1 MATVYCTHVF
11 PNGEIY
17 RFSGETVVVGD
28 LTYVKRKHLSDLEL
42 VDRYLPTSQAADDV
56 AAIKIEMQIAS
67 LQEVLAKLRPLSA
80 GNQAAASSSAAERAQ
95 AVVAT

>member
-1 MATVYCTHVF
+1 MATLYKTHVF

-28 LTYVKRKHLSDLEL
+28 LTYVKRQHLTDLEL
-42 VDRYLPTSQAADDV
+42 ADSFCPTADAADQA
-56 AAIKIEMQIAS
+56 AAIKVEMQIAN
-67 LQEVLAKLRPLSA
+67 LHDVLRKLRPLPA
-80 GNQAAASSSAAERAQ
+80 GHQAAAHSSAAGGAH

>member
-17 RFSGETVVVGD
+17 RFSGETIVVGD

-42 VDRYLPTSQAADDV
+42 GDRYLPTSQAADDV

-67 LQEVLAKLRPLSA
+67 LQDVLTKLRPLPA
-80 GNQAAASSSAAERAQ
+80 AAAASSSAAGRAQ
-95 AVVAT
+95 AVVAR

>member
-1 MATVYCTHVF
+1 MTVYCTHVF

-28 LTYVKRKHLSDLEL
+28 LTYVKRTHLNDLEL
-42 VDRYLPTSQAADDV
+42 ADRFCSTAQAADEA
-56 AAIKIEMQIAS
+56 AAIKIQQQIAN
-67 LQEVLAKLRPLSA
+67 LQGVLTKLRPLPA
-80 GNQAAASSSAAERAQ
+80 GNQAAASSSAAGRAQ

>member
-1 MATVYCTHVF
+1 MTVYCTHVF

-28 LTYVKRKHLSDLEL
+28 LTYVKRTYLKDLEL
-42 VDRYLPTSQAADDV
+42 ADRYCHTSQAADDV
-56 AAIKIEMQIAS
+56 AATKIEMQIAS
-67 LQEVLAKLRPLSA
+67 LQDVLAKLRPLSA
-80 GNQAAASSSAAERAQ
+80 GNQAAAQSSAAERAQ

>member
-1 MATVYCTHVF
+1 MSTVYCTHVF

>member
-17 RFSGETVVVGD
+17 RFSGETIVVGD

-67 LQEVLAKLRPLSA
+67 LQDVLTKLRPLPA
-80 GNQAAASSSAAERAQ
+80 AAAASSSAAGRAQ
-95 AVVAT
+95 AVVAR

>member
-1 MATVYCTHVF
+1 MSTVYFTHVF

-28 LTYVKRKHLSDLEL
+28 LTYVKRTHLNDLEL
-42 VDRYLPTSQAADDV
+42 ADRFSPTAKAADQA
-56 AAIKIEMQIAS
+56 AAIKVEMQIAS
-67 LQEVLAKLRPLSA
+67 LQDVLTKLRPLP
-80 GNQAAASSSAAERAQ
+80 AAAAAHSSAAGRAQ

>member
-17 RFSGETVVVGD
+17 RFSGETIVVGD
-28 LTYVKRKHLSDLEL
+28 LTYVKRTYLKDLEL
-42 VDRYLPTSQAADDV
+42 ADRYCPTSQAADDV
-56 AAIKIEMQIAS
+56 AATKIEMQIAS
-67 LQEVLAKLRPLSA
+67 LQDVLAKLRPLPA
-80 GNQAAASSSAAERAQ
+80 GNQAAAQSSAAERAQ